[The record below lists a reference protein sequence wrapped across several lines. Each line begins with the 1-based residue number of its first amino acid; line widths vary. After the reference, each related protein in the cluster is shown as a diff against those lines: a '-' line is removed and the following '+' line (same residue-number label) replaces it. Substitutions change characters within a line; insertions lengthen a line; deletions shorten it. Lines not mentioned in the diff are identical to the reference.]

1 MNALVLFFIFSQW
14 QNSRV
19 LASPSNN
26 IARTQLA
33 QSQNKHHKQKLDPM
47 SEARVLRR
55 LLCTRAAALLQPT
68 TTTKRRLEERGEHCK
83 LTWKTATR
91 SDQFHAVSLQGFP
104 AQISLVQPPEVV
116 GCLENRKVTESQ
128 CASILTLVVNFNQL
142 VVSTIKPTW
151 LGVNSSKVRYMLF

>member
-1 MNALVLFFIFSQW
+1 MITDVFCETRWCYFLF
-14 QNSRV
+14 
-19 LASPSNN
+19 LACYKTHEFWLLHGTRAK
-26 IARTQLA
+26 ARTQLA
-33 QSQNKHHKQKLDPM
+33 QPQNKHHKQKPDPV

-55 LLCTRAAALLQPT
+55 PLCTRAAALLQPT
-68 TTTKRRLEERGEHCK
+68 TTKRRVEERGEHCK

-128 CASILTLVVNFNQL
+128 CASILTVVVNYNQL
-142 VVSTIKPTW
+142 VVATIKPT
-151 LGVNSSKVRYMLF
+151 